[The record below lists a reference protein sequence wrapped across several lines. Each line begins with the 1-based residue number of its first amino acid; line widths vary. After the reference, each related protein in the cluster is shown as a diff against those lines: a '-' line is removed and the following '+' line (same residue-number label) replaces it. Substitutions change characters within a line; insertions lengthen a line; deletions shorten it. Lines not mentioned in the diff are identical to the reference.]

1 MNKSDAVQWLG
12 NRGHM
17 IEKSDIIKCKS
28 VGKYLFILKWKQK
41 EYPNEVELYNKN
53 DMYGECIDGFP
64 LQFFSWKKDDLRKYI
79 TEEIII

>member
-1 MNKSDAVQWLG
+1 MNKSDAVQWLN

-17 IEKSDIIKCKS
+17 VEKSEIIKCKS
-28 VGKYLFILKWKQK
+28 VGKYLFILQ
-41 EYPNEVELYNKN
+41 EDCPHEVELYNKN

-79 TEEIII
+79 TKEIII